1 MSIEAFMCFF
11 LKKKSAKDSGSIGA
25 NMVAICSHLH

>member
-1 MSIEAFMCFF
+1 MSIESFMCF
-11 LKKKSAKDSGSIGA
+11 KTKSAKDSGGIGA